1 MKLYVTPIEW
11 RRETGIRVDVNGSEH
26 IAPIAA
32 LGVARCY
39 REIRK
44 TGMHPVAARMVVA
57 RLLGIGWVTGW
68 AAIVEP
74 TTPTPAPPPAAS
86 ERAPWRVLPDREL
99 EVLGS

>member
-11 RRETGIRVDVNGSEH
+11 RRETGIRVEVNGAEH
-26 IAPIAA
+26 ITPIAA

-44 TGMHPVAARMVVA
+44 AGMHPVAARMVVA

-68 AAIVEP
+68 AAIIP
-74 TTPTPAPPPAAS
+74 ATPTPAQPAAPQPDPG
-86 ERAPWRVLPDREL
+86 PWRVLTDADL
-99 EVLGS
+99 AVLG